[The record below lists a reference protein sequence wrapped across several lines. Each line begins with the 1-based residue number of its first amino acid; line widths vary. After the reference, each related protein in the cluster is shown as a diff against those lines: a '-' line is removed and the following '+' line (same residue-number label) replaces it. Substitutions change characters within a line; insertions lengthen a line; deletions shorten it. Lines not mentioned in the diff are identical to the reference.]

1 MSNISLLCRN
11 ATALNE
17 DGSIDEDAYRQFL
30 QRFVDAKIGVYLAS
44 AGSAEGGAM
53 TADELLRLYTI
64 GVEVCKGK
72 VQVNGNP
79 PEKPTVR
86 ETLEHI
92 RIAIK
97 GGVEIVNVYGPPGWH
112 AFRPTDE
119 EYAGFFDELL
129 REVKHPV
136 AIAPNPTIGYSPK
149 PALIADICHRH
160 HQIVAVNL
168 VNQDDDYFIELK
180 DRLERD
186 LDLNVPIDGSL
197 GMLLLGAQ
205 GVIGGELNMLPKTYR
220 RYLDLYENGQLAEA
234 AQVYAD
240 LKRFN
245 RYVVPWR
252 GAHPRWI
259 KMMMKVF
266 RIPGWGIRRPYRM
279 PPDAEL
285 QKFLDGLLRLR
296 IPEIDELE
304 KAAGMTVPG

>member
-1 MSNISLLCRN
+1 MPQVNLYCRN
-11 ATALNE
+11 ATALHE
-17 DGSIDEDAYRQFL
+17 DGSIDEEGFRQFL

-44 AGSAEGGAM
+44 AGSGEGGAM
-53 TADELLRLYTI
+53 TPDELLRVYRI

-72 VQVNGNP
+72 VPVNGNP

-86 ETLEHI
+86 ETLDHI
-92 RIAIK
+92 RLAIE
-97 GGVEIVNVYGPPGWH
+97 GGVELVNIYGPPGWH
-112 AFRPTDE
+112 AYRPTDE

-129 REVKHPV
+129 RVVKHPV

-180 DRLERD
+180 DRLKRD
-186 LDLNVPIDGSL
+186 LELNVPLTGSL
-197 GMLLLGAQ
+197 DMLLLGAR
-205 GVIGGELNMLPKTYR
+205 GVIGGELNLLPKTYR
-220 RYLDLYENGQLAEA
+220 RYLDLYEGNKFVEA

-245 RYVVPWR
+245 RFVLNWR

-259 KMMMKVF
+259 KMMMKVLKM
-266 RIPGWGIRRPYRM
+266 RGSGIRGPYR
-279 PPDAEL
+279 PAPEAEL
-285 QKFLDGLLRLR
+285 QRMADGLLKLQ
-296 IPEIDELE
+296 IPEVEELTR
-304 KAAGMTVPG
+304 AAGLRA